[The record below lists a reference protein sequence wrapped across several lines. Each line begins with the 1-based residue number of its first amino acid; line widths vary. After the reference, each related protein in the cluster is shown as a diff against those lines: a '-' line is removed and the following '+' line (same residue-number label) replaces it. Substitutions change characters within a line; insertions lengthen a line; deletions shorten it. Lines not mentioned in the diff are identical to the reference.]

1 MQIAHFFERAHYGGI
16 DFKRL
21 FVPPDQPYSTFVRD
35 SSDWPL
41 PSNREVL
48 SIRLTQWVL
57 AQKTIFALAFGA
69 NRAAASTTISQRN
82 ADKGIIYSSTF

>member
-35 SSDWPL
+35 SDWPL
-41 PSNREVL
+41 PSESPSAFDSPDPMGVG
-48 SIRLTQWVL
+48 
-57 AQKTIFALAFGA
+57 AKTIFALAFGA

-82 ADKGIIYSSTF
+82 ADKGIMNSSTF